1 MKPMKISQKALSA
14 LIIASGMVLGPLK
27 GQASGGRDGG
37 GGNAVLCYVNT
48 QTKQQVLSEIQ
59 KNQSPY
65 TYTDLKLDKLASGF
79 KPQLLD
85 LWEARKPVGFPGQQ
99 VRQNV
104 LNVTPEQIYSRLQSI
119 SKSISMTRLS
129 ADSKEISANDYL
141 EFSKTKPSQWK
152 SEPAAILAVDDMSLQ
167 AQLPQNCL
175 IAQVAF
181 YDDINNLVHFDSRIV
196 SLMLS
201 EDQSALRVHE
211 DIYRARRVRGAD
223 LQVALDNSGRL
234 ALNKGGNT
242 LEVTSIVKEQIRA
255 SRNSDLVRILIG
267 HLFVTAEYNESTKEL
282 LKKVILS
289 DVE

>member
-48 QTKQQVLSEIQ
+48 QTKKQVLSEIQ

-65 TYTDLKLDKLASGF
+65 TFTDLKLDKLASGF

-99 VRQNV
+99 VRQNI

-129 ADSKEISANDYL
+129 VDSELSANDYL

-152 SEPAAILAVDDMSLQ
+152 SEPAAILAIDDMSLQ

-196 SLMLS
+196 GLMLS

-223 LQVALDNSGRL
+223 LQNALDINSGRL
-234 ALNKGGNT
+234 ALYKDGNRF
-242 LEVTSIVKEQIRA
+242 EVTSIVKEQIRA

-267 HLFVTAEYNESTKEL
+267 HLFVTAEYNESTKVL